1 MTKNVKK
8 EISKKEK
15 IAFEFD
21 EKKIEAYALRNALAH
36 EGKAQVGA
44 VLPKLFQEGLQKE
57 QIKEVI
63 PLIQKVVKKVNV
75 MKIEEQQKKFEELKE
90 LVKKREKRE
99 GLPPLP
105 NAQEGKV
112 VMRFAPYPSGPLH
125 IGNAKAV
132 ILNDEYCK
140 MYKGKLLLVIDD
152 TIGSEEK
159 SIVKEAYDLIP
170 ESLDWLNVNY
180 QKPIIYKSDRM
191 NIYYSYAEQLIRKK
205 KAYVCFCDAETLHKN
220 REKGIECEHRNY
232 DIIKNLEEWQN
243 MLDYDYKPGE
253 ATLRIKTDMKHK
265 NPAFRD
271 RVLFRISDRKHPRV
285 GNKFRVWP
293 MLEFSWAIDDYLL
306 GVTHILRGKDLMMES
321 EMEKYIWGIFGWK
334 QPTIIHSGLIKIAG
348 AKISKSKAQ
357 KEVAQGIYKGWDDPR
372 TWSLQSLKRRG
383 IRPEAIRAFLLST
396 GLTPTEATVPIENL
410 YKENKKIVEQCNRY
424 FFVPDPVKITVKSA
438 PRMKAKVPLHP
449 NDPERG
455 YRNFDT
461 FHDFYIQKRDYE
473 DIEKNRGKNY
483 RFMHLFNFV
492 KGDYFEFVS
501 KEHDPKL
508 EAKLI
513 HWLPVV
519 KELVNAEVVMPD
531 GSVVRGLAEPA
542 VRELEVD
549 DVCQFERFGFVR
561 CDAKTKDKM
570 VFWFSHG

>member
-1 MTKNVKK
+1 MPKK
-8 EISKKEK
+8 SAAK
-15 IAFEFD
+15 ATFD
-21 EKKIEAYALRNALAH
+21 EKKIEAYALANALAH
-36 EGKAQVGA
+36 DGKAQVGA

-57 QIKEVI
+57 QIKEVM
-63 PLIQKVVKKVNV
+63 PLIQKVVKKINS
-75 MKIEEQQKKFEELKE
+75 MKIEEQKRLFSEFEKI
-90 LVKKREKRE
+90 VKKREERE

-105 NAQEGKV
+105 NAQGKV

-159 SIVKEAYDLIP
+159 EIAKEAYDLIP
-170 ESLDWLNVNY
+170 ESLGWFNVNY
-180 QKPIIYKSDRM
+180 QKPIIYKSDRL

-220 REKGIECEHRNY
+220 RERGIECEHRNY
-232 DIIKNLEEWQN
+232 DIIKNLEEWNN

-321 EMEKYIWGIFGWK
+321 EMEKYIWGIFGWR

-357 KEVAQGIYKGWDDPR
+357 KEVAQGVYKGWDDPR

-383 IRPEAIRAFLLST
+383 IRPEAIRAFLLSN
-396 GLTPTEATVPIENL
+396 GLTQTESTIPVENL
-410 YKENKKIVEQCNRY
+410 YKENKKFIEQSNR
-424 FFVPDPVKITVKSA
+424 FFFLPEPVKIKVKSA

-449 NDPERG
+449 DHLERG

-461 FHDFYIQKRDYE
+461 FEDFYIQKKDAE
-473 DIEKNRGKNY
+473 FIEKNKGKNY

-492 KGDYFEFVS
+492 KSNYFEFVS
-501 KEHDPKL
+501 KEHDARL
-508 EAKLI
+508 DAKLI
-513 HWLPVV
+513 HWLPAV
-519 KELVNAEVVMPD
+519 KELVKTEVVMPD
-531 GSVVRGLAEPA
+531 GEIVKGLAEPM
-542 VRELEVD
+542 VREMKVND
-549 DVCQFERFGFVR
+549 ICQFERFGFVR
-561 CDAKTKDKM
+561 LDEKKKDKL
-570 VFWFSHG
+570 VFWFAHG